1 MAGCRGIAVGMLAC
15 LACPAGPVWA
25 AHTEQRH
32 FAILVDGK
40 EVGQSQMTIVEQ
52 ADGSVHM
59 SASAKVHVQQ
69 LVVNYSFTI
78 EVQEWWT
85 KGKLVALKATCND
98 NGKKC
103 ELLVGQRDAHLRVRV
118 NAADRVCS
126 PDAWTTSYW
135 KLADARFHNKQ
146 VPLLAVDSGQELVG
160 QLQYV
165 GTKQL
170 PIGNQLVACY
180 HFRLTGAGTPVDLWY
195 DQHHRLVRRE
205 FTESGHKTIMQL
217 VSKK

>member
-1 MAGCRGIAVGMLAC
+1 MAGRRALAVLVCLAC
-15 LACPAGPVWA
+15 LAGPVRA
-25 AHTEQRH
+25 SHTEQRH
-32 FAILVDGK
+32 FSILVDGK

-52 ADGSVHM
+52 DDGSVYV
-59 SASAKVHVQQ
+59 SASAKVQVQQ
-69 LVVNYSFTI
+69 FVVNYSFTI
-78 EVQEWWT
+78 EAQEWWQ
-85 KGKLVALKATCND
+85 KGKLIGLKATCND
-98 NGKKC
+98 NGKRC
-103 ELLVGQRDAHLRVRV
+103 ELAVGQRDNQLRARA
-118 NAADRVCS
+118 NGADRVCNS
-126 PDAWTTSYW
+126 DVWTTSYW

-146 VPLLAVDSGQELVG
+146 VPILAVDSGQELAG

-170 PIGNQLVACY
+170 PVGNQLVACY
-180 HFRLTGAGTPVDLWY
+180 HFRVTGAGAPVDLWY